1 MKKNTKLLAAIMI
14 GVVSLTIFTATI
26 DGNSVEAKRIN
37 GRTNYV
43 EKNKSIEREGLL
55 NPADYGTTY
64 ESDIVSSGQYQTRAG
79 GTWFVKKSIKVILNN
94 KYKAANAIERIAG
107 NRAKQEFLKSFHSVE
122 PQLRELLR
130 WSDIPSQAIYDAVY
144 RGMRAAGSSN
154 YYATKVAHGIK
165 QAVGWLL

>member
-1 MKKNTKLLAAIMI
+1 MKINTKLLAAIMI
-14 GVVSLTIFTATI
+14 GVVSLTTFTATI

-43 EKNKSIEREGLL
+43 EKNKSVEIEGTL

-64 ESDIVSSGQYQTRAG
+64 ESDIESSSQYQTRAG
-79 GTWFVKKSIKVILNN
+79 GTWFVKKSIKVALNN
-94 KYKAANAIERIAG
+94 KYKAADAVGRIAG
-107 NRAKQEFLKSFHSVE
+107 NKAKQEFLKRFHGIE
-122 PQLRELLR
+122 PELRQLLR
-130 WSDIPSQAIYDAVY
+130 WSDIPSQAIHDAVY
-144 RGMRAAGSSN
+144 RGMRDAGSSD